1 MTDYEMICHESKK
14 LSSEEQARVLEYI
27 QRIQNEKGGG
37 KTESEKPERCPR
49 CGGSSVIR
57 FGHKRGKQ
65 RFCCKDCGG
74 VFMASSGTIMEN
86 SHYDEK
92 VWSEAVADTLD
103 GFVSIDKT
111 AERLGVSHDAVF
123 HMRHKILMFMEERGK
138 AFPVCLKGISE
149 LDETYVLESLKG
161 RKFTENASRN
171 PRKHG
176 EKASQR
182 GISNEQV
189 CIMTGVERNG
199 GCAYAVTLN
208 RARPSVEEIKAA
220 FQGHMTTGC
229 VAFTDGLK
237 GYGHLE
243 EVVDCVIESV
253 DKQEQKNAGTAN
265 LNNVNNFHSYIHER
279 YSHYRGVAT
288 RYINRYNTLFSTV
301 YRAKE
306 SLTNIADAI
315 LHNVSAH
322 VFSCW
327 DVRHTAL
334 VTI

>member
-1 MTDYEMICHESKK
+1 MTDYEMICQESRN
-14 LSSEEQARVLEYI
+14 LSAEEQARVLQYI
-27 QRIQNEKGGG
+27 EQIQNDKGDG
-37 KTESEKPERCPR
+37 KAEREKPEHCPR

-86 SHYDEK
+86 SHYDEEI
-92 VWSEAVADTLD
+92 WSEAVADTLD
-103 GFVSIDKT
+103 GFVSIEET
-111 AERLGVSHDAVF
+111 AQRLGMSHDAVF
-123 HMRHKILMFMEERGK
+123 HMRHKILMSIEAREK
-138 AFPVCLKGISE
+138 ASPTRLGGIAE

-161 RKFTENASRN
+161 RKFSENASRE
-171 PRKHG
+171 PRNHG
-176 EKASQR
+176 EKATRR
-182 GISNEQV
+182 GISNEQI

-199 GCAYAVTLN
+199 ASAYAVTLN
-208 RARPSVEEIKAA
+208 RARPSVPEIKTA
-220 FQGHMTTGC
+220 FEGHIETGC

-237 GYGHLE
+237 GYRYLE
-243 EVVDCVIESV
+243 EVADCVIESV
-253 DKQEQKNAGTAN
+253 DRQEQKNAGTAN

-288 RYINRYNTLFSTV
+288 QYINRYNSLFSTV

-306 SLTNIADAI
+306 SLSNIADAI
-315 LHNVSAH
+315 LHNISAH

-334 VTI
+334 VII

>member
-1 MTDYEMICHESKK
+1 MTDYEMICQESKN
-14 LSSEEQARVLEYI
+14 LSLEEQARVLEYI
-27 QRIQNEKGGG
+27 QRIQNEKGSG
-37 KTESEKPERCPR
+37 KTESEKPEHCPR

-123 HMRHKILMFMEERGK
+123 HMRHKILMFMEAHGK

-161 RKFTENASRN
+161 RKFPENASRN

-253 DKQEQKNAGTAN
+253 DRQEQKNAGTAN

-306 SLTNIADAI
+306 SLVNIADTI
-315 LHNVSAH
+315 LHNVNAH

-334 VTI
+334 VTV

>member
-1 MTDYEMICHESKK
+1 MTDYEMICQESKS
-14 LSSEEQARVLEYI
+14 LSAEEQARVLQYI
-27 QRIQNEKGGG
+27 RQIQNSKGGG
-37 KTESEKPERCPR
+37 SPERKKPEHCPR

-74 VFMASSGTIMEN
+74 AFMSSSGTIMEN
-86 SHYDEK
+86 SHYGEEI
-92 VWSEAVADTLD
+92 WSEAVADTLD
-103 GFVSIDKT
+103 GFVSIEET
-111 AERLGVSHDAVF
+111 AQRLGMSHDAAF
-123 HMRHKILMFMEERGK
+123 HMRHKILMSMEAREK
-138 AFPVCLKGISE
+138 ASPSQLGGISE

-161 RKFTENASRN
+161 RKFLENALRE

-176 EKASQR
+176 EKAARR
-182 GISNEQV
+182 GISNEQIR
-189 CIMTGVERNG
+189 IMTGVERNG
-199 GCAYAVTLN
+199 GSAYAVTLN
-208 RARPSVEEIKAA
+208 RAHPSAEEIKTA
-220 FQGHMTTGC
+220 FEGHIATGC

-237 GYGHLE
+237 GYRHLE
-243 EVVDCVIESV
+243 EIADCVIESV
-253 DKQEQKNAGTAN
+253 DRQEQKNAGTAN

-288 RYINRYNTLFSTV
+288 QYINRYNSLFSTI

-306 SLTNIADAI
+306 SLSNIADAI
-315 LHNVSAH
+315 LHDINAH